1 MTTHRPIRNRPSRG
15 TSQQKSEGPLSL
27 SKLPPECRVCV
38 EAPDALPGTAISE
51 APTTATTNA
60 RPRIL
65 IIVPPARTDDTQ
77 GSLLSARL
85 NTNTYSIVERFGAD
99 HLGKHGICACLI
111 DLAAG
116 GTYAYAGALRTT
128 K

>member
-1 MTTHRPIRNRPSRG
+1 MPGPPATPATSGEAANGRVTTHRPIRNRPSRG
-15 TSQQKSEGPLSL
+15 TSQQKSEGP
-27 SKLPPECRVCV
+27 
-38 EAPDALPGTAISE
+38 
-51 APTTATTNA
+51 PTTATTNA